1 MRRGSAGGYGSVI
14 LLTAVIAASILSVA
28 PAVADDAMNA
38 QELVGRARLAAESF
52 MTDPNMEAFRD
63 LLKRA
68 KGVLIAPGVLT
79 GAFVIGGSGGSGVL
93 LARDEKSGGWNG
105 PAFYTLGQAS
115 IGLQAGGQASDVAL
129 LAMTERGVAAL
140 QGSSLKLGGDVGFAV
155 GPIGA
160 GAAAATANLSADIV
174 SYSRSN
180 GLYGGISLTGA
191 LLVTRDALN
200 RAYYGKEVSPTDIL
214 IRRTVSNPQ
223 ADGLI
228 QVIAKVA
235 AAK

>member
-1 MRRGSAGGYGSVI
+1 MPRGSAGGYGSEI
-14 LLTAVIAASILSVA
+14 LLAAVIAVSILNVA
-28 PAVADDAMNA
+28 PAVADDAMTA
-38 QELVGRARLAAESF
+38 QELVGRARLAAEDF

-105 PAFYTLGQAS
+105 PAFYTIGQAS

-129 LAMTERGVAAL
+129 LALTERGIAAL
-140 QGSSLKLGGDVGFAV
+140 QGSSVKLGGDVGFAL

-174 SYSRSN
+174 SYSRSG

-191 LLVTRDALN
+191 LVVTRDALN
-200 RAYYGKEVSPTDIL
+200 RAYYGKDVSPTDIL
-214 IRRTVSNPQ
+214 IRRTVNNPQ
-223 ADGLI
+223 ANALI
-228 QVIAKVA
+228 QVIAKEA
-235 AAK
+235 ATK

>member
-1 MRRGSAGGYGSVI
+1 MPRGSAGGYGSEI
-14 LLTAVIAASILSVA
+14 LLAAVIAVSILSVA
-28 PAVADDAMNA
+28 PAVADDAMTA
-38 QELVGRARLAAESF
+38 QELVGRARLAAEDF

-105 PAFYTLGQAS
+105 PAFYTIGQAS

-129 LAMTERGVAAL
+129 LALTERGIAAL
-140 QGSSLKLGGDVGFAV
+140 QGSSVKLGGDVGFAL

-174 SYSRSN
+174 SYSRSG

-191 LLVTRDALN
+191 LVVTRDALN
-200 RAYYGKEVSPTDIL
+200 RAYYGKDVSPTDIL
-214 IRRTVSNPQ
+214 IRRTVNNPQ
-223 ADGLI
+223 ANALI
-228 QVIAKVA
+228 QVIAKEA
-235 AAK
+235 ATK